1 MIRPALS
8 SVNIVIRCMD
18 IGRSRLFYEMLL
30 GLEPVREWTESQG
43 NGCIFPVGEG
53 NVTGYIEVYEM
64 NDSDERYKDAF
75 ARPLETDKVDVQFN
89 VPSLDAW
96 AQRLKGKWD
105 FDGPES
111 APWGQT
117 WIRLRDP
124 DNLLIA
130 LVEDSA

>member
-1 MIRPALS
+1 
-8 SVNIVIRCMD
+8 MD

-43 NGCIFPVGEG
+43 NGCIFPVGEEEA
-53 NVTGYIEVYEM
+53 TGFIEVYEM
-64 NDSDERYKDAF
+64 NDSDERYKDEF

-89 VPSLDAW
+89 VPLLDAW
-96 AQRLKGKWD
+96 VQRLKGKWD
-105 FDGPES
+105 FDGPSET
-111 APWGQT
+111 PWGQT

-130 LVEDSA
+130 LVEDSV